1 MGESAL
7 RDQVDRHYF
16 SAFLA
21 AGAIGVLSGFSI
33 QRGNPLAGG
42 LDGTLSSAGSG
53 LAGTGDD
60 ILDRFLNRLPTVTI
74 RRRAPPPR
82 LVHLRRAH
90 PSPARL
96 ILIRSFT
103 MRRFH
108 PRSIALAALIAAGT
122 ASFATDRDGTV
133 CRLRSKQPRPADRGV
148 RPAGPRIC

>member
-33 QRGNPLAGG
+33 TRGNPLAGG
-42 LDGTLSSAGSG
+42 LDGALSSAGSG

-74 RRRAPPPR
+74 R
-82 LVHLRRAH
+82 
-90 PSPARL
+90 
-96 ILIRSFT
+96 
-103 MRRFH
+103 
-108 PRSIALAALIAAGT
+108 AGH
-122 ASFATDRDGTV
+122 
-133 CRLRSKQPRPADRGV
+133 RLRVWFTSDVLIPRP
-148 RPAGPRIC
+148 PA